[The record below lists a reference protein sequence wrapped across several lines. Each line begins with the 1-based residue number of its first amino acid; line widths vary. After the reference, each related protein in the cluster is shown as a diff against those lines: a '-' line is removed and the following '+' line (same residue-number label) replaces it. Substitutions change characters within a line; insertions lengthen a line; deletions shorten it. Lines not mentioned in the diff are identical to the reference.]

1 VEADIALAAPGTRR
15 ITIPYTP
22 RALFRP
28 YHQRVQR
35 WGCLVCHRRMGKT
48 VAAINDKVRRAVQL
62 TLQDGRYAYVA
73 PQLNQAKD
81 VAWNYLKRYTEPLLI
96 EKNEAELWV
105 EIPNAA
111 GHRSRIR
118 IYGADNPDRLRGGY
132 LDGVTPDEYADMMP
146 SVWGEIIRPML
157 ADRRGW
163 ATFIGT
169 LKGRNHLWKL
179 YEDHKDDPE
188 WFTMLAKASETGI
201 IPEGELAALRQDMT
215 PEEYEQEFECNPD
228 AAIRGA
234 YWGKELAAAEA
245 AGRMAAIEPADAPVH
260 TAWDLGIGDSTAI
273 WWWQAIG
280 AEIRILDFYESHGQG
295 IEHYAAVCASK
306 PWARGWDWVP
316 HDARVRELGTGRTRV
331 ETMTKVGLKPR
342 LVPDHKVDDGI
353 NAVRLLIPRM
363 WFNTPDTRDG
373 VEGLKQ
379 YRTDYDEKLRTFKDR
394 PRHDWTSHRADAMRY
409 LAMAYREI
417 VPEAP
422 KPKGRIIAVGSLNE
436 ATLNDLWDQQAGKGR
451 DRL

>member
-1 VEADIALAAPGTRR
+1 VASVLLTRR
-15 ITIPYTP
+15 IVIPYTP

-35 WGCLVCHRRMGKT
+35 WACLVVHRRGGKT
-48 VAAINDKVRRAVQL
+48 VAAVNDQVRRAVRL
-62 TLQDGRYAYVA
+62 TLPDGRLGYIA

-81 VAWNYLKRYTEPLLI
+81 VAWNYLKRYTAPLSP
-96 EKNEAELWV
+96 KVNESELWV
-105 EIPNAA
+105 EVPNAA
-111 GHRSRIR
+111 GSVSRVR

-132 LDGVTPDEYADMMP
+132 FDDALIDEYADMAP
-146 SVWGEIIRPML
+146 SVFGEIIRPML
-157 ADRRGW
+157 ADRGGS

-169 LKGRNHLWKL
+169 IKGRNHLWKL
-179 YEDHKDDPE
+179 HEERRDDPA
-188 WFTMLAKASETGI
+188 WFTMYARASETGI
-201 IPEGELAALRQDMT
+201 IAPAELEAMRADMS
-215 PEEYEQEFECNPD
+215 EAQFAQEMELDPD
-228 AAIRGA
+228 AAILGA

-245 AGRMAAIEPADAPVH
+245 AGRMTAIEPADAPVH

-331 ETMTKVGLKPR
+331 ETMTKMGLKPR

-451 DRL
+451 VRI